1 MMISSRR
8 PPLSASCPCTAG
20 ANPTG
25 ASRPSVMAAGR
36 IRFAKF
42 GLLFIYTSPFK
53 YQIFFI
59 TNMPTQTRFIII
71 KLELAFV
78 HKRRIC
84 IGHLKVH
91 SKYRLFRSIS
101 RPLGAQRPFEPKCV
115 KKNVFP
121 RNLYCRELIEIYSNR
136 CR

>member
-42 GLLFIYTSPFK
+42 GLLFIYFPF
-53 YQIFFI
+53 QVLGFFI
-59 TNMPTQTRFIII
+59 TNMPTQTRFITI
-71 KLELAFV
+71 KLAQAFV

-84 IGHLKVH
+84 IGYLKVH

-101 RPLGAQRPFEPKCV
+101 WPLGAERAFEPKCV

-121 RNLYCRELIEIYSNR
+121 RNLYCRELIEIYSDR